1 MTLTITS
8 IYAAILALLLIALSA
23 AVIMR
28 RGKTGISL
36 NHGDDLPLA
45 AAIRRHGNFTEY
57 VPLALL
63 LLAMMELRGA
73 PSLWLHGIG
82 GVLTLGRFIHVLG
95 INPLKANEPARVFGA
110 SLTLLSLGAAA
121 LYLLATHFI

>member
-1 MTLTITS
+1 MTLIITS
-8 IYAAILALLLIALSA
+8 LYAAILALLLLALSA

-36 NHGDDLPLA
+36 NHGDDMPLA

-63 LLAMMELRGA
+63 LLAMMELQQAR
-73 PSLWLHGIG
+73 PLWLHVVG
-82 GVLTLGRFIHVLG
+82 GLLVAGRFIHILG
-95 INPLKANEPARVFGA
+95 INPAKANEPARVIGA
-110 SLTLLSLGAAA
+110 SLTLLSLGVAA
-121 LYLLATHFI
+121 LYLLASHFI